1 MMRHPLC
8 ILSFTLLGLA
18 LIEATQAADSRP
30 NIIVI
35 YSDDHGHAD
44 LGVQGVVQDIKTPHL
59 DALARRGVVARNG
72 YSTAPQCVPSRGGL
86 MVGKFQGRF
95 NLDNNGSSLEGF
107 NKETTIAR
115 RLRDAGYATAH
126 FGKWHLGPTEEI
138 PQHGFMH
145 TFSQNAGRPFSSNIT
160 LDGQDRPMGTLPPEM
175 YHIEGC
181 SRAAASIIDRYKDQP
196 FFLYVA
202 YRAPHTPLDAP
213 AKYTRRFPGP
223 MPERRRQAL
232 AMLSAVDD
240 GVGLIH
246 ETLVKNNLSDRT
258 LIFFIG
264 DNGAPLKIHKADRPL
279 DGDAGGWDGSLN
291 TPLNGEKGML
301 AEGGMH
307 VPFLISWPGA
317 IESGKEFKHPV
328 SALDVA
334 ATAVSV
340 ANLTTKPGELDG
352 VNLIP
357 FLKGE
362 RAEPPHESLLWRWS
376 AQSAIREG
384 NWKLLRG
391 GEREYLFDLSS
402 DMEEKHNRAA
412 EHPEI
417 ANRLRG
423 KLTAWCSELQPP
435 GLAVGPMA
443 KAWNDYFDYYL
454 DGKPAPKEPDDSQD
468 SPKSQTAAGGW
479 QARGGT
485 LSEKDGILEFKNAGT
500 KGFITR
506 NGLQLKPPTTVKL
519 TTKTSEK
526 GELTIAWR
534 VSGEQDFKPA
544 HQLRVPVDT
553 LNSWHTQSISLP
565 GQETIVHLR
574 IHLPKGNVQIR
585 EIELR

>member
-1 MMRHPLC
+1 MR
-8 ILSFTLLGLA
+8 ILIYTIAFGLLGVA
-18 LIEATQAADSRP
+18 LSGATRGADSRP

-35 YSDDHGHAD
+35 YTDDHGHAD

-59 DALARRGVVARNG
+59 DALARRGVLARNG

-107 NKETTIAR
+107 NKETTIAQ

-145 TFSQNAGRPFSSNIT
+145 TFAQNAQRPFSSNIT
-160 LDGQDRPMGTLPPEM
+160 LEGKDMPMGTLPPEM

-181 SRAAASIIDRYKDQP
+181 SRAAASMIDRYKDQP

-213 AKYTRRFPGP
+213 ATYTRRFPGD

-246 ETLVKNNLSDRT
+246 QTLEKNKLSERT

-264 DNGAPLKIHKADRPL
+264 DNGAPLKIHKADKPL

-291 TPLNGEKGML
+291 TPFNGEKGML

-317 IESGKEFKHPV
+317 VAGGKEFKHPV

-334 ATAVSV
+334 ATAASV
-340 ANLTTKPGELDG
+340 ANLTIKPNELDG

-362 RAEPPHESLLWRWS
+362 RTESPHESLMWRWS

-402 DMEEKHNRAA
+402 DIEEKHNQATA
-412 EHPEI
+412 HPEV

-423 KLTAWCSELQPP
+423 KLTAWCNELQPP
-435 GLAVGPMA
+435 GLTVGPMA
-443 KAWNDYFDYYL
+443 KAWNDYFDFYL
-454 DGKPAPKEPDDSQD
+454 DGKPAPPEPNSNNGP
-468 SPKSQTAAGGW
+468 PKSQAAGGW

-485 LSEKDGILEFKNAGT
+485 LTEKDGVLEFKSDGA

-506 NGLQLKPPTTVKL
+506 NGLHLKNPGTVKL
-519 TTKTSEK
+519 TMKSSEK
-526 GELTIAWR
+526 GELKFAWR
-534 VSGEQDFKPA
+534 VEGEQDFKPE
-544 HQLRVPVDT
+544 HQLQVPVEASSD
-553 LNSWHTQSISLP
+553 WHTEIISWP
-565 GQETIVHLR
+565 GSETIVHLR
-574 IHLPKGNVQIR
+574 IHLPKGNVLIR
-585 EIELR
+585 EIELK